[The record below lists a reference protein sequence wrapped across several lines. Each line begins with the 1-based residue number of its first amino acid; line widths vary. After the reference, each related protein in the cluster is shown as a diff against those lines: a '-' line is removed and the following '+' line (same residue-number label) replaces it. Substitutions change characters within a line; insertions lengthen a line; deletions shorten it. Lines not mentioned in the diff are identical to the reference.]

1 MITIFGVV
9 SYTLY
14 DHWKEQLLFCIPN
27 KIFQNA
33 SCPSHNHFCGHLSG
47 KLCCRQKERLS
58 PSASY
63 TCKLLQVSKTRWPFY
78 FAWKLGKLDKILSR
92 KKWKKEQP
100 MAREEAARRMG
111 RGAVPI
117 LRAASLLVNLSY
129 NVFQRAKKKLQTPPR
144 KENGLG
150 SSGALR
156 RKSFYMQT
164 RSLWFKRKI
173 RTAFGV
179 TPRRCVLQDVSR
191 IWPVESKYNYF

>member
-58 PSASY
+58 PSAID

-129 NVFQRAKKKLQTPPR
+129 NVFQRAKKSYKRLQGRRMDSVPVV
-144 KENGLG
+144 LSDG
-150 SSGALR
+150 SHFICKQGHFDS
-156 RKSFYMQT
+156 S
-164 RSLWFKRKI
+164 
-173 RTAFGV
+173 
-179 TPRRCVLQDVSR
+179 
-191 IWPVESKYNYF
+191 EKYERHLV